1 MSSLTCEHELEAVVG
16 VSAGVEQRHAAAARR
31 VERQVRDAAFAAR
44 VAVVRVKRRRRR
56 R

>member
-16 VSAGVEQRHAAAARR
+16 VSACVKQRHTTAARR
-31 VERQVRDAAFAAR
+31 VERQVRGAALAAR